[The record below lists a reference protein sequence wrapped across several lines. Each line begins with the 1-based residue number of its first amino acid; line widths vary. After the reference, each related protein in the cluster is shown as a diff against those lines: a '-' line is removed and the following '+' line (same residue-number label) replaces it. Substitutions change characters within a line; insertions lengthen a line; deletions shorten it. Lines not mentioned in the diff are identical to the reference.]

1 VVVTFT
7 GRPFKSGASSAD
19 PCGMENAS
27 RPRFER
33 PLDDGLLAVAARTA
47 TSAATGESD
56 PARAIDAAVASLH
69 DSIRGV
75 YPSVFVR
82 EHGRLWLIAQRGYP
96 FVPDG
101 IEIGRGVM
109 GRAVRLDAPQL
120 VADVDSD
127 PDYLDVLPGM
137 AGEIALPLRAGRAVI
152 GVLNV
157 DSERTLPDN
166 AAALLQP
173 LAAALGP
180 LAAGL
185 RDRRALDL
193 SALAR
198 LFVYLGSLREP
209 GEIATLAA
217 ASLSNVLD
225 VDRSEVWTWDELG
238 AGTHVASWSADDSDR
253 TAFSASELEVARAL
267 VDSSAVCQLVEVG
280 KAGGTGRAPRQL
292 VWLPLRANGEE
303 LVVLVASRTS
313 QEPVDAGRL
322 DTAAV
327 LAAHAAASL
336 DSALALHRERR
347 TALTDPLTGVLN
359 RRGLE
364 ERLESELAVA
374 QERRVPLSV
383 VVLDC
388 DDFKPINDRAGH
400 PFGDALL
407 RETAD
412 VLGSSLPEDGVAAR
426 IGGDEF
432 VVVLPA
438 AGPKAAEETTA
449 RICALLAR
457 GLTEAGFPLRM
468 SAGIATYPFDGAGPT
483 ALLRAAD
490 QALYLAKDA
499 GKDRI
504 AAFRD
509 VARPAGGGARAASS
523 TGDERR
529 AAARGSSILAE
540 ALAAVTTIEAED
552 TADAVCGRLAK
563 ALVFLVGATA
573 CSVSRVAGELLVD
586 SVGHAVRDVQ
596 IGEHTAYRISDF
608 PLTAEVLRTGES
620 RTVSFLEAEAEVD
633 PAEAFILRELGMN
646 ALLMVPLRVDGQPW
660 GMVELYEMRLRR
672 FADDEVAIAH
682 FMTRQAERRLEA
694 LVPIAPPTGLTS
706 VYELPSDAG
715 RVGPPRTR

>member
-1 VVVTFT
+1 
-7 GRPFKSGASSAD
+7 
-19 PCGMENAS
+19 MEKA
-27 RPRFER
+27 PRQAR
-33 PLDDGLLAVAARTA
+33 IGQPLDAALLAVAARTA
-47 TSAATGESD
+47 AAAADGEGD
-56 PARAIDAAVASLH
+56 PARAIDAAVASFH
-69 DSIRGV
+69 ESIRGI
-75 YPSVFVR
+75 YPSVFVL
-82 EHGRLWLIAQRGYP
+82 EHGRLWLVAQRGYP

-101 IEIGRGVM
+101 IEIARGVI
-109 GRAVRLDAPQL
+109 GRAVRLDRPQL
-120 VADVDSD
+120 VADVGADR
-127 PDYLDVLPGM
+127 DYLDVLPGM
-137 AGEIALPLRAGRAVI
+137 AGEIALPLRAGRAVV
-152 GVLNV
+152 GVFNV
-157 DSERTLPDN
+157 DSERAFPAD
-166 AAALLQP
+166 AARLLRP
-173 LAAALGP
+173 LASALSP

-225 VDRSEVWTWDELG
+225 VDRSEVWTWDEL
-238 AGTHVASWSADDSDR
+238 AVGTHVASWSADGSDR
-253 TAFSASELEVARAL
+253 AAFTAAEVDTARAL
-267 VDSSAVCQLVEVG
+267 VDPSAVCQLVEVG
-280 KAGGTGRAPRQL
+280 NVRSKARGRGSRQL

-303 LVVLVASRTS
+303 LGVLVASRS
-313 QEPVDAGRL
+313 SEEPVDASRL

-336 DSALALHRERR
+336 DSALALRRERR
-347 TALTDPLTGVLN
+347 TAHTDPLTGVLN

-400 PFGDALL
+400 AFGDALL
-407 RETAD
+407 REAAD
-412 VLGSSLPEDGVAAR
+412 VLASSLPEGGIAAR

-438 AGPKAAEETTA
+438 TGAKAAETTTA
-449 RICALLAR
+449 RICGLLAR

-490 QALYLAKDA
+490 QALYLAKDE

-509 VARPAGGGARAASS
+509 VARPASGGARPASS
-523 TGDERR
+523 TADERR
-529 AAARGSSILAE
+529 GGGRGSSILAE
-540 ALAAVTTIEAED
+540 ALAAVTAIEAED
-552 TADAVCGRLAK
+552 TVDGVCSRLAK

-573 CSVSRVAGELLVD
+573 CSVSRVAGELLIE

-596 IGEHTAYRISDF
+596 IGEHIAYRISDF
-608 PLTAEVLRTGES
+608 PLTAEVLRTGEP
-620 RTVSFLEAEAEVD
+620 RAVSFLEAEVD

-646 ALLMVPLRVDGQPW
+646 ALLMLPLRLDDQPW

-672 FADDEVAIAH
+672 FTDDDVAVAH

-694 LVPIAPPTGLTS
+694 MAPIAPPTGLTS

-715 RVGPPRTR
+715 RTGPPRTR